1 MKTTTFLNSY
11 LPATVKIFIQK
22 DVTNV
27 NYNLAA
33 ADKKNHCFL
42 IHKDQQVGGA
52 LKQQLP
58 INVSKRSIITYYTI
72 NYPQHK
78 DFYNFFD
85 AEAVVDSFLI
95 PFDRV
100 FPQGLKKISFSVTQK
115 L

>member
-42 IHKDQQVGGA
+42 IHKDQEVGGA
-52 LKQQLP
+52 LNQ
-58 INVSKRSIITYYTI
+58 
-72 NYPQHK
+72 
-78 DFYNFFD
+78 
-85 AEAVVDSFLI
+85 
-95 PFDRV
+95 
-100 FPQGLKKISFSVTQK
+100 
-115 L
+115 